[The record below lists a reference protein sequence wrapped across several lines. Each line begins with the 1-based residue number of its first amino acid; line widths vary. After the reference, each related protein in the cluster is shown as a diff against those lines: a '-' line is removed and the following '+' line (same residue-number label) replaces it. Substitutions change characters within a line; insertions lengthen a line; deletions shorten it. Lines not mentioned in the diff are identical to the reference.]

1 MKSSCL
7 VFSNAA
13 SNVGVK
19 VSSRTGSGD
28 VVETI
33 LKIASEEQTDLILMG
48 ASGGSLVENWL
59 SANVMGK
66 GNIPVSRSE
75 PTSTASPNSKS
86 TRRHSRRLQ
95 YSSASHH
102 LLVTEEIMAKVDQAA
117 PKKDE
122 PVAVPNHTEKIKSQ
136 VLEKV
141 GRPPR
146 LHRVEVC
153 RHHDG
158 NYRVNIW
165 EQLEPM
171 GDFALSMGVH
181 IRSSYYL
188 KVSDTGEIIRS
199 NPPLTK
205 LGFSA

>member
-1 MKSSCL
+1 
-7 VFSNAA
+7 
-13 SNVGVK
+13 
-19 VSSRTGSGD
+19 
-28 VVETI
+28 
-33 LKIASEEQTDLILMG
+33 
-48 ASGGSLVENWL
+48 
-59 SANVMGK
+59 
-66 GNIPVSRSE
+66 
-75 PTSTASPNSKS
+75 
-86 TRRHSRRLQ
+86 
-95 YSSASHH
+95 
-102 LLVTEEIMAKVDQAA
+102 MAKVDQAA

-122 PVAVPNHTEKIKSQ
+122 PVAVSNLTEKIKSQ

-171 GDFALSMGVH
+171 EDSALSMRVH